1 MIFLTIAFL
10 AIYPFFLSDD
20 VNTILSNFEPQKN
33 DGLTPQEKEL
43 ALKDRNYQIEQIWVP
58 YNTLKSFSPFLI
70 GSLLLI
76 LLFPKI
82 ESFKAGGVEL
92 QLSETP
98 VPPEMFL
105 LPSSMRR
112 IMEPE

>member
-10 AIYPFFLSDD
+10 AIYPFFLSNN
-20 VNTILSNFEPQKN
+20 VNKILSDFE
-33 DGLTPQEKEL
+33 LQENNEL

-70 GSLLLI
+70 GSLLFI

-92 QLSETP
+92 QLSKTP

-105 LPSSMRR
+105 LPSSMREM
-112 IMEPE
+112 MEPES